1 MSFMSS
7 AKSLMRRNSNKEYNT
22 RPALVIS
29 EPFDAAAA
37 MKRIQEYKGPTRAEF
52 K

>member
-1 MSFMSS
+1 MSS
-7 AKSLMRRNSNKEYNT
+7 AKSMIRKKSKTELHS

-37 MKRIQEYKGPTRAEF
+37 MKRIQEYKGPESTSVWD
-52 K
+52 